1 MTQWASSRVHKSRI
15 ALISFFLTLTTL
27 IGTSWVPSVAAPT
40 VKIAV
45 IYDIGGRGDGGINDA
60 AALGVD
66 KAKKK
71 FGLGPLALRE
81 IATDGTDLDRL
92 LKIRFL
98 ANAGYSPILLVGY
111 GFQSSLA
118 VAMNEFPSTE
128 FAIIDNSNVGQLNV
142 ECMVFNEAQS
152 SYLAGVLAA
161 SASKSGKIALLLDV
175 DRTNLRDLN
184 RAFLL
189 GAQSIKP
196 KIQVLAQ
203 NWGVSPSSDA
213 ASMAQRGADVFYST
227 WNQSS
232 DVMDAIVARTTKS
245 KPLRYI
251 GVLPDQFFLRS
262 TKAKSVLLGAVQKR
276 VDVATYDVISYGL
289 SHRSFLDALDSENGI
304 FGREYSFK
312 DGGVDLL
319 VPALGSKYVAAVL
332 RAEALIKSGRV
343 NL

>member
-1 MTQWASSRVHKSRI
+1 MTQWALFHVRKARVFLFSFSLLALVLPAISS
-15 ALISFFLTLTTL
+15 ANAATT
-27 IGTSWVPSVAAPT
+27 
-40 VKIAV
+40 KIAV

-60 AALGVD
+60 AAVGVD

-71 FGLGPLALRE
+71 YGLGPLALRE

-98 ANAGYSPILLVGY
+98 ANAGYNPILLVGY

-118 VAMNEFPSTE
+118 VAMSEFQNTQ

-152 SYLAGVLAA
+152 SYLAGVIAA
-161 SASKSGKIALLLDV
+161 SASRTGKIALLLDV

-189 GAQSIKP
+189 GAQSVKP
-196 KIQVLAQ
+196 KITVLAQ
-203 NWGVSPSSDA
+203 NWGMSPASDVKG
-213 ASMAQRGADVFYST
+213 MIQRGADIFYST

-232 DVMDAIVARTTKS
+232 DVMDTIAAASTTK

-262 TKAKSVLLGAVQKR
+262 AKAKSVLLAAAQKR
-276 VDVATYDVISYGL
+276 VDIATFDVISYGIQN
-289 SHRSFLDALDSENGI
+289 HSFLDVLDSQNSI
-304 FGREYSFK
+304 FGREYSLQ
-312 DGGVDLL
+312 DGGVDFL
-319 VPALGSKYVAAVL
+319 VPTLGSKYASTVL
-332 RAEALIKSGRV
+332 KAEAILKSGRV
-343 NL
+343 KL

>member
-1 MTQWASSRVHKSRI
+1 MANGVKSRATLLI
-15 ALISFFLTLTTL
+15 AALLTLFL
-27 IGTSWVPSVAAPT
+27 PAITSAQASTP
-40 VKIAV
+40 KIAV

-60 AALGVD
+60 AAIGVD

-98 ANAGYSPILLVGY
+98 ANAGYDPILLIGY
-111 GFQSSLA
+111 GFQSSLS
-118 VAMNEFPSTE
+118 VAMSEFPQTE
-128 FAIIDNSNVGQLNV
+128 FGIIDNSNVGQLNV

-184 RAFLL
+184 KAFLS
-189 GAQSIKP
+189 GAQSVKP
-196 KIQVLAQ
+196 KITVLAQ
-203 NWGVSPSSDA
+203 NWGMSPSVDA
-213 ASMAQRGADVFYST
+213 KEMVKRGADVFYSM

-232 DVMDAIVARTTKS
+232 DVLDAVSALSTAK

-251 GVLPDQFFLRS
+251 GVIPDQFFLKS
-262 TKAKSVLLGAVQKR
+262 AKAKSVLLGAVQKR
-276 VDVATYDVISYGL
+276 VDTATYDLISYGV
-289 SHRSFLDALDSENGI
+289 SVRSYSDVLDSVHSI
-304 FGREYSFK
+304 FGREYSLN
-312 DGGVDLL
+312 DGGVDFLI
-319 VPALGSKYVAAVL
+319 PALGSKYISAVL
-332 RAEALIKSGRV
+332 KAEALIKSGKIKP
-343 NL
+343 